1 MCNHS
6 IVRPQLIEVVVDTEE
21 QLLQLCDVK
30 IVTYT
35 WPEVPSMDV
44 MT

>member
-1 MCNHS
+1 MCNNS
-6 IVRPQLIEVVVDTEE
+6 IIRPQSIEVVVDTGE
-21 QLLQLCDVK
+21 QLLQLYDVK

-44 MT
+44 MI